1 MDVIGGLT
9 KYRVL
14 EKIGRGGMGEVY
26 RAEDRS
32 LLRTVAIKVMP
43 RFVSSVSG
51 AEARF
56 LREARA
62 ASAINHPNIVTIFE
76 IGETDRHAY
85 IVMEYVPGCSLR
97 DQITAGALAPGTTL
111 AIAIQICEAMEE
123 AHARG
128 VIHRDI
134 KPENILI
141 TDRGQVKLVD
151 FGLAKPLEKES
162 LGGTLIQSLTES
174 GAVMGTL
181 SYMSPEQLRGE
192 ELDERTDIFSF
203 GIVLFEMVSGRLPFK
218 GANGLD
224 VAASILKD
232 EADRLGRLPP
242 QMPQGVNSM
251 IERLLEKERWA
262 RYRSFAEVKGDLQA
276 LRLGADTGAT
286 GRLTSRSDHT
296 DLFVAGAFKGATGHS
311 AEPSS
316 TRDLGLRSSPATNS
330 GSVPRQSRARQAPPT
345 VLVLPLESVG
355 AEDVSYMGVGLA
367 HAIITD
373 LAKLGGLSV
382 LSKAAGAGR
391 LDESGRNAREF
402 ADELGASI
410 LLEGEVMKAG
420 QEICIMAR
428 LIDIRA
434 GTVIWGAQYRGDA
447 SDMFRMQ
454 DAVCGGVASALKV
467 GVTSELRHEVAR
479 PAATSVDAF
488 EFYSKGRSFLE
499 RWDVEENIDYAI
511 QMFVAALEL
520 DEEFALA
527 FAGLGEAYWQ
537 KYQDTHDD
545 VWIERAISASD
556 RALALDPRQAQVH
569 VSLGII
575 YHGTGRVERAIEEFE
590 RAIDLQPLNNDAHK
604 WLGRC
609 YTHRGE
615 LERAVTYFQRAIE
628 IRPGFWDNYNKL
640 GFCYYIFG
648 RYREAAEQFRR
659 VIAIQPDNYQGYD
672 NLGGIYFLLGQFEDA
687 AAMHR
692 RAIEIYPNGVSYT
705 NLGTALFYLG
715 RHDEAIAAYES
726 ALEMDSHD
734 EVLCRNL
741 GDVFL
746 RVGRGD
752 EAVEQYGRA
761 VEMISEHLA
770 VNPDDARMLG
780 DLAICQA
787 KLNRKVEAVET
798 IERAARL
805 EPHNTTLMYE
815 KAVVYS
821 LAGDAQKAIE
831 ELARALSHG
840 YSRSEAE
847 RDPDLG
853 SLRDLEEYR
862 LLMASSGRQYR

>member
-1 MDVIGGLT
+1 MDVIGELT
-9 KYRVL
+9 KYRIL

-26 RAEDRS
+26 RAEDLS

-43 RFVSSVSG
+43 KFISSVSG

-97 DQITAGALAPGTTL
+97 DQITTDSLSADSILS
-111 AIAIQICEAMEE
+111 IATQICEALEE

-141 TDRGQVKLVD
+141 SDRGQVKVVD

-162 LGGTLIQSLTES
+162 LGETFLQSLTES

-181 SYMSPEQLRGE
+181 TYMSPEQLRGE
-192 ELDERTDIFSF
+192 ELDQRTDIFSF
-203 GIVLFEMVSGRLPFK
+203 GIVLFEMITGKLPFK

-224 VAASILKD
+224 VAASILRD
-232 EADRLGRLPP
+232 EAEKLGKLPP
-242 QMPQGVNSM
+242 QMPRHLDVM
-251 IERLLEKERWA
+251 LKRLLEKPRQG
-262 RYRSFAEVKGDLQA
+262 RYRSFAEVKRDLQA
-276 LRLGADTGAT
+276 LRLGADTVVT
-286 GRLTSRSDHT
+286 GRLTSRAEQT
-296 DLFVAGAFKGATGHS
+296 DLLVADALKNATEGS
-311 AEPSS
+311 AGPTA
-316 TRDLGLRSSPATNS
+316 TRGLGLRTGRAG
-330 GSVPRQSRARQAPPT
+330 GSVSAAPQSRARPAPPT

-355 AEDVSYMGVGLA
+355 AEDVSFMGVGLA

-373 LAKLGGLSV
+373 LAKIGGLSV

-391 LDESGRNAREF
+391 FDESGRNAREL
-402 ADELGASI
+402 AEELGASI

-420 QEICIMAR
+420 QAICIMAR
-428 LIDIRA
+428 LIDIDA

-454 DAVCGGVASALKV
+454 DAVCAGVAAALKL
-467 GVTSELRHEVAR
+467 GMTSELRHDVAR

-545 VWIERAISASD
+545 VWIERAIAASD

-575 YHGTGRVERAIEEFE
+575 YNGTGRVERAIEEFE

-609 YTHRGE
+609 YTHRGD
-615 LERAVTYFQRAIE
+615 LERAVKYFQRAIE

-672 NLGGIYFLLGQFEDA
+672 NLGGIYFLLGQFDDA
-687 AAMHR
+687 ASIHR

-715 RHDEAIAAYES
+715 RYDEAIEAYES

-741 GDVFL
+741 GDVYM

-752 EAVEQYGRA
+752 EAIEQYGKA
-761 VEMISEHLA
+761 VELISEQLS

-787 KLNRKVEAVET
+787 KLDRKNEAVKT
-798 IERAARL
+798 IERAASL

-815 KAVVYS
+815 KSVVYA
-821 LAGDAQKAIE
+821 LAGNAKKALE

-853 SLRDLEEYR
+853 SLRGFAEYK
-862 LLMASSGRQYR
+862 LLMASSGRQSG

>member
-1 MDVIGGLT
+1 MDVIDGLT
-9 KYRVL
+9 KYRIL
-14 EKIGRGGMGEVY
+14 EKIGHGGMGEVY
-26 RAEDRS
+26 RAEDLS

-43 RFVSSVSG
+43 RHALPVPA

-76 IGETDRHAY
+76 IGETDQHAY
-85 IVMEYVPGCSLR
+85 IVMEYVRGCSLR
-97 DQITAGALAPGTTL
+97 DQIAAGSLTAETIL
-111 AIAIQICEAMEE
+111 AISIQICEGLEE

-151 FGLAKPLEKES
+151 FGLAKTLEKSS
-162 LGGTLIQSLTES
+162 LGDTLVQSLTES

-203 GIVLFEMVSGRLPFK
+203 GIVLFEMVTGKLPFK

-232 EADRLGRLPP
+232 EAEEIGQLPP
-242 QMPQGVNSM
+242 QMPRKLKEMV
-251 IERLLEKERWA
+251 ERLLEKVRFV
-262 RYRSFAEVKGDLQA
+262 RYRSFAEVKRDLQG
-276 LRLGADTGAT
+276 LKLGADTTVT
-286 GRLTSRSDHT
+286 GRLTSRAEQT
-296 DLFVAGAFKGATGHS
+296 DLLAPDAMKDAAGEKSDLESLRDFGARASQTEAVAS
-311 AEPSS
+311 A
-316 TRDLGLRSSPATNS
+316 A
-330 GSVPRQSRARQAPPT
+330 RQSHARHTPPT

-355 AEDVSYMGVGLA
+355 AEDVSFTGIGLA

-373 LAKLGGLSV
+373 LAKISGLSV

-391 LDESGRNAREF
+391 FDEQGRNAREL
-402 ADELGASI
+402 AEELGASI

-420 QEICIMAR
+420 PEICIMAR
-428 LIDIRA
+428 LIDIGG

-454 DAVCGGVASALKV
+454 DAVCEGVATALKV
-467 GVTSELRHEVAR
+467 GITSKLRHEVAK
-479 PAATSVDAF
+479 PAAANIDAF
-488 EFYSKGRSFLE
+488 EYYSKGRGFLE

-520 DEEFALA
+520 DEQFALA

-545 VWIERAISASD
+545 VWIERAIAASD

-609 YTHRGE
+609 YTHRGD
-615 LERAVTYFQRAIE
+615 LERAVRYFQRAIE

-672 NLGGIYFLLGQFEDA
+672 NLGGIYFLLGQFDDA
-687 AAMHR
+687 ASMHR
-692 RAIEIYPNGVSYT
+692 RALEIYPNGVSYT

-715 RHDEAIAAYES
+715 RYEEAIEAYEA
-726 ALEMDSHD
+726 ALETDPHD
-734 EVLCRNL
+734 EVLYRNL
-741 GDVFL
+741 GDVYL
-746 RVGRGD
+746 RVGRSGD
-752 EAVEQYGRA
+752 ATEKYSRA
-761 VEMISEHLA
+761 VELISDHLA

-815 KAVVYS
+815 KAVVYT
-821 LAGDAQKAIE
+821 LAGNSEKALE

-853 SLRDLEEYR
+853 PLRGLEEYR
-862 LLMASSGRQYR
+862 LVMASSGKQHQ